1 MYSYTIRS
9 ATAQPSPGDP
19 GYNEIAEKRG
29 WTRDQLDAEIA
40 VRKNLLE
47 EMKKQ
52 KIIDYISVA
61 SIFHNYHI
69 RREEVLANSADLR
82 QVLR

>member
-1 MYSYTIRS
+1 
-9 ATAQPSPGDP
+9 
-19 GYNEIAEKRG
+19 
-29 WTRDQLDAEIA
+29 
-40 VRKNLLE
+40 
-47 EMKKQ
+47 MKKQ